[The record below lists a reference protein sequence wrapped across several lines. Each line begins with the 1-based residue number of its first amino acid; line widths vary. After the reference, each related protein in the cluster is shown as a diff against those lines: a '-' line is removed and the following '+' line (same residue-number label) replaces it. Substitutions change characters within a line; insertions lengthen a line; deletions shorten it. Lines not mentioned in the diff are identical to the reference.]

1 MACIPLTD
9 EIDVDIKDKDLKM
22 ETKRASGAGGQHVN
36 KTESAVR
43 LTHIP
48 TGIAVECQ
56 EDRSQVKNREIAI
69 RKLKKILTEQNV
81 HRVVSSKLIVFN
93 LSYL

>member
-81 HRVVSSKLIVFN
+81 HRVVSWHLINF
-93 LSYL
+93 LI